1 MVSSDMVRSEI
12 AAQTYV
18 HAYAALD
25 ARKPLE
31 TFSYEPPELGPF
43 DVEIAITHCGIC
55 HTDLHLIDND
65 VGISIYPLVPGHE
78 LTGVVSA
85 LGSAVDML
93 QVGRRVGVGW
103 QAGSCLNCEWCLGG
117 DENLCAQSQPTC
129 LGRPGGYA
137 DRIRVHSHFA
147 VPIPDLV
154 ESAHAGPL
162 LCAGITVFS
171 PLLEYGVNAA
181 SKVGV
186 VSIGGLGHLALQ
198 FAKAFGGHV
207 TAFSNSP
214 GKEQEARSFGA
225 DAFVNMAD
233 EAAIAASAGSL
244 DLILA
249 TTPSDLPWGT
259 LVSALRPK
267 GVLCIVG
274 VPQSPVQLS
283 ALQLIFGNIKV
294 AGSIIGSPAGIVK
307 MLDFAAEHGV
317 RPQIELFPMHEVNAA
332 LDRVRSGQARY
343 RVVLAT

>member
-1 MVSSDMVRSEI
+1 MISSDMVRSEI
-12 AAQTYV
+12 AAQAYG

-31 TFSYEPPELGPF
+31 AFTYELPDLGPF
-43 DVEIAITHCGIC
+43 DIEIVITHCGIC

-85 LGSAVDML
+85 LGSAVNTL
-93 QVGRRVGVGW
+93 QVGQRVGVGW
-103 QAGSCLNCEWCLGG
+103 QSGSCLECEWCLGG
-117 DENLCAQSQPTC
+117 DENLCARSQPTC

-137 DRIRVHSHFA
+137 DRIRLHSHFA
-147 VPIPDLV
+147 VPIPDV
-154 ESAHAGPL
+154 IESAHAGPL

-171 PLLEYGVNAA
+171 PLLEYGVDAR
-181 SKVGV
+181 SRVGV

-198 FAKAFGGHV
+198 FAAAFGCHV
-207 TAFSNSP
+207 TAFSSSP

-225 DAFVNMAD
+225 QTFVNMAD
-233 EAAIAASAGSL
+233 EAAVAASASSL
-244 DLILA
+244 DLILV
-249 TTPSDLPWGT
+249 TTPHDLPWSA

-267 GVLCIVG
+267 GVLCILG
-274 VPQSPVQLS
+274 VPESPVQLS

-294 AGSIIGSPAGIVK
+294 AGSIIGSPTGIAN
-307 MLDFAAEHGV
+307 MLDFAAQHEV

-343 RVVLAT
+343 RVVVAN